1 MSDDYRTGDEIE
13 IMKPDGRDVK
23 TRVLSMMNGEGDAVE
38 SAPHPLETI
47 YVQLS
52 QEAQPGD
59 ILRTVV
65 ASREV

>member
-1 MSDDYRTGDEIE
+1 MR
-13 IMKPDGRDVK
+13 
-23 TRVLSMMNGEGDAVE
+23 NGEGDAVE

-59 ILRTVV
+59 ILRTAA
-65 ASREV
+65 ASRKV